1 MDGPFGQAP
10 WWADWLEVHVHI
22 EWFVPEVDARIE
34 SKNANLRRTTFK
46 RFFIDKMDGEKVR

>member
-1 MDGPFGQAP
+1 MAPLGQAP
-10 WWADWLEVHVHI
+10 WWTDWLEVRVHI
-22 EWFVPEVDARIE
+22 EWFDPEVDARIE